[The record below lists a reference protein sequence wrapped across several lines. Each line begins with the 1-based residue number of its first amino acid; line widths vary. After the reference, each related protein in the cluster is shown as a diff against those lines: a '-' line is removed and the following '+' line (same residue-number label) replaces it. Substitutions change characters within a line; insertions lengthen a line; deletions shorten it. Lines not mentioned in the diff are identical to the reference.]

1 MTNRPDP
8 TQHLINRIENAV
20 RKVIP
25 DVVRAVLIDEG
36 ITEWMG
42 EATVTIN
49 ELEERVDR
57 LENRD

>member
-1 MTNRPDP
+1 MANKPDP
-8 TQHLINRIENAV
+8 TTQLINRIENAV

-25 DVVRAVLIDEG
+25 DVVRAVLRDEG

-49 ELEERVDR
+49 ALEERLDALEDR
-57 LENRD
+57 D